1 MCLKK
6 IDTFLQKH
14 HKFLTL
20 DVKYEKLLTFIA
32 SILFILFIL
41 CIYKHKLDNVL
52 IFVILQPFRDV
63 DNEITIGNRR
73 QMGFKRI

>member
-1 MCLKK
+1 MCLIKIKK
-6 IDTFLQKH
+6 IDTFLQK
-14 HKFLTL
+14 
-20 DVKYEKLLTFIA
+20 LTFIA

-41 CIYKHKLDNVL
+41 CIYKHELDNVL